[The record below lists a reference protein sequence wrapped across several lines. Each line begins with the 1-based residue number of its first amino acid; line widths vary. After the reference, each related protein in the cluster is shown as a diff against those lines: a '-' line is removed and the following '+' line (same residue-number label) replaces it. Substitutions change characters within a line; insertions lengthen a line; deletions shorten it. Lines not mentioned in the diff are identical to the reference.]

1 MAFGLFRKRLPDM
14 TATAAAPQAAQPAAH
29 SEPAAAVESDSAKE
43 ILELLELELGAMI
56 RQLERAANSV
66 AGGAEATATTL
77 AAIRDRTD
85 ALTGRTNAAQSNAS
99 TFAHAAD
106 KFTQSAL
113 GIGAQ
118 VREAG
123 KLADEASAAAQ
134 EARANVD
141 RLRESSAAIGN
152 VVNLIAQIARQTT
165 LLALNSTIEAARAGA
180 AGRGFAVVATE
191 VKALAVQTQGATEE
205 ITKKIDALQRDAAG
219 SADAV
224 HRISQAIE
232 AIRPVF
238 ETVNGAVAEQNA
250 TTSEV
255 SGNATSASQFII
267 SVGESAAE
275 IDAATKAAESH
286 GENVAS
292 AGKAVTAFA
301 QKLKSR
307 CAVLLRQNE
316 HDDRRKTE
324 RLPCHL
330 KLETARGVLPVY
342 EIAMD
347 GVLIGGADAGRLAS
361 QAMIEGTLEGVGAC
375 RLRVVEQSKA
385 GARAQFVNP
394 DAALREKI
402 EDRLWSIHEENTEFV
417 TRAMEA
423 GNALTGIFEQAVA
436 RGEVKIEDLFD
447 TDYAEI
453 AGTNPQQ
460 YRTRYGLGRPRA
472 AVVPGS
478 VSGKGPALGV
488 LRHGRSQRL
497 PAGAQQDLFASAA
510 AGRCRVEHS
519 QQPQPADVQRS
530 GGVGCRAQPALVSG
544 AELCARHGQRKYC
557 DDARDRRSDPRAGPA
572 LGRISDGLQA
582 LVRAQ
587 ARRQRANHLLRP
599 ELEWECRG
607 EPANGSDWRTL
618 KTCPSYNLQ
627 YWTPA
632 PTERLPSG

>member
-1 MAFGLFRKRLPDM
+1 MAFGIFRKRLPDQAAP
-14 TATAAAPQAAQPAAH
+14 ATALEAPQPAAH
-29 SEPAAAVESDSAKE
+29 SAPAPAAESDSARE

-66 AGGAEATATTL
+66 AGGAEATAATL

-85 ALTGRTNAAQSNAS
+85 ALTGRTNAAQSTAS

-106 KFTQSAL
+106 KFTQSAQ

-118 VREAG
+118 VRNAG

-134 EARANVD
+134 EARANVE

-165 LLALNSTIEAARAGA
+165 LLALNSTIEAARAGD

-205 ITKKIDALQRDAAG
+205 ITRKIDALQRDAAG

-238 ETVNGAVAEQNA
+238 DTVNGAVAEQNA

-255 SGNATSASQFII
+255 SGNAASASEFIA

-275 IDAATKAAESH
+275 IDAATKAAETH
-286 GENVAS
+286 GESVAS
-292 AGKAVTAFA
+292 AGKAVTTFA

-307 CAVLLRQNE
+307 CAVLLGQSE

-330 KLETARGVLPVY
+330 KFETTRGVMPVY

-347 GVLIGGADAGRLAS
+347 GVLIGGVDAGRLAP
-361 QAMIEGTLEGVGAC
+361 QAMIEGTLEDIGAC

-385 GARAQFVNP
+385 GARAQFVGP
-394 DAALREKI
+394 SAALGEKI
-402 EDRLWSIHEENTEFV
+402 EDKLWSIHEENTELV

-423 GNALTGIFEQAVA
+423 GNALTKIFEQAVA
-436 RGEVKIEDLFD
+436 RGEVRMEDLFD
-447 TDYAEI
+447 TDYVEI

-460 YRTRYGLGRPRA
+460 YRTKYLDWADRALPPFQEAFLAREPRMAFCAMVDRNGFLPVHNKIYSHPQRPGDA
-472 AVVPGS
+472 AWNTANS
-478 VSGKGPALGV
+478 
-488 LRHGRSQRL
+488 RNRRIFND
-497 PAGAQQDLFASAA
+497 PAGLAA
-510 AGRCRVEHS
+510 ARNLRS
-519 QQPQPADVQRS
+519 YLVQS
-530 GGVGCRAQPALVSG
+530 
-544 AELCARHGQRKYC
+544 Y
-557 DDARDRRSDPRAGPA
+557 ARDMGNGNTVMMREIDVPIRVQ
-572 LGRISDGLQA
+572 GRHWG
-582 LVRAQ
+582 
-587 ARRQRANHLLRP
+587 
-599 ELEWECRG
+599 G
-607 EPANGSDWRTL
+607 FRTAYKL
-618 KTCPSYNLQ
+618 
-627 YWTPA
+627 
-632 PTERLPSG
+632 

>member
-1 MAFGLFRKRLPDM
+1 MAFGLFRKRLPDQAAP
-14 TATAAAPQAAQPAAH
+14 ATALEAPQPAAD
-29 SEPAAAVESDSAKE
+29 SAPAPAAESDSARE

-66 AGGAEATATTL
+66 AGGAEATAATL

-85 ALTGRTNAAQSNAS
+85 ALTGRTNAAQSTAS

-106 KFTQSAL
+106 KFTQSAQ

-118 VREAG
+118 VRNAG

-134 EARANVD
+134 EARANVE

-165 LLALNSTIEAARAGA
+165 LLALNSTIEAARAGD

-205 ITKKIDALQRDAAG
+205 ITRKIDALQRDAAG

-238 ETVNGAVAEQNA
+238 DTVNGAVAEQNA

-255 SGNATSASQFII
+255 SGNAASASEFII
-267 SVGESAAE
+267 SVGDSAAE
-275 IDAATKAAESH
+275 IDAATKAAETH
-286 GENVAS
+286 GKSVAS
-292 AGKAVTAFA
+292 AGKAVTTFA

-307 CAVLLRQNE
+307 CAVLLGQSE
-316 HDDRRKTE
+316 HADRRKTE

-330 KLETARGVLPVY
+330 KFETTRGVMPVY

-347 GVLIGGADAGRLAS
+347 GVLIGGADAGRLAP
-361 QAMIEGTLEGVGAC
+361 QAMIEGILEDIGAC

-385 GARAQFVNP
+385 GARAQFVGP
-394 DAALREKI
+394 SAALSEKV
-402 EDRLWSIHEENTEFV
+402 EDKLWSIHEENTELV

-423 GNALTGIFEQAVA
+423 DNALTKIFEQAVA
-436 RGEVKIEDLFD
+436 RGEVRIEDLFD
-447 TDYAEI
+447 TDYVEI

-460 YRTRYGLGRPRA
+460 FRTKYLDWADRALPPFQEAFLAREPRMAFCAMVDRNGFLPVHNKIYSHPQRPGDVAWNTANSRN
-472 AVVPGS
+472 
-478 VSGKGPALGV
+478 
-488 LRHGRSQRL
+488 RRMFND
-497 PAGAQQDLFASAA
+497 PAGLAA
-510 AGRCRVEHS
+510 ARNLRS
-519 QQPQPADVQRS
+519 YLVQS
-530 GGVGCRAQPALVSG
+530 
-544 AELCARHGQRKYC
+544 Y
-557 DDARDRRSDPRAGPA
+557 ARDMGNGNTVMMREIDVPIRVQ
-572 LGRISDGLQA
+572 GRHWG
-582 LVRAQ
+582 
-587 ARRQRANHLLRP
+587 
-599 ELEWECRG
+599 G
-607 EPANGSDWRTL
+607 FRTAYKL
-618 KTCPSYNLQ
+618 
-627 YWTPA
+627 
-632 PTERLPSG
+632 

>member
-1 MAFGLFRKRLPDM
+1 MRGCRPVQNLQERAMAFGLFRKLLPEPVAPALEPKA
-14 TATAAAPQAAQPAAH
+14 ATVATDAGTP
-29 SEPAAAVESDSAKE
+29 SDSDSARE

-66 AGGAEATATTL
+66 AGGAEATAATLTT
-77 AAIRDRTD
+77 IRQRTD
-85 ALTGRTNAAQSNAS
+85 ALTGRTSAAQSTAT
-99 TFAHAAD
+99 TFSLAAD
-106 KFTQSAL
+106 KFTHSAQ
-113 GIGAQ
+113 GIGSQ
-118 VREAG
+118 VRDAS
-123 KLADEASAAAQ
+123 KLADEASAAAR
-134 EARANVD
+134 EASLNVD

-219 SADAV
+219 SAEAV

-255 SGNATSASQFII
+255 SGNA
-267 SVGESAAE
+267 
-275 IDAATKAAESH
+275 AESH

-292 AGKAVTAFA
+292 AGKAVTTFA

-307 CAVLLRQNE
+307 CAVLLGQSE

-330 KLETARGVLPVY
+330 KFESARGIMPVY

-347 GVLIGGADAGRLAS
+347 GVLIGGADAGRLAP
-361 QAMIEGTLEGVGAC
+361 QAIIEGTLEAVGAC
-375 RLRVVEQSKA
+375 RLRVIEQAKA
-385 GARAQFVNP
+385 GARAQFVSPN
-394 DAALREKI
+394 AELREKI

-423 GNALTGIFEQAVA
+423 GTALTRIFEQAVA
-436 RGEVKIEDLFD
+436 RGEVRIDHLFD

-453 AGTNPQQ
+453 SGTNPQQ
-460 YRTRYGLGRPRA
+460 YRTRYLDWADRALQPFQEAFLAKEPRMAFCAMVDRNGFLPVHNRIYSHPQRPGDVAWNTANSRN
-472 AVVPGS
+472 
-478 VSGKGPALGV
+478 
-488 LRHGRSQRL
+488 RRIFND
-497 PAGAQQDLFASAA
+497 PAGLA
-510 AGRCRVEHS
+510 AGRN
-519 QQPQPADVQRS
+519 QRAYLIQS
-530 GGVGCRAQPALVSG
+530 
-544 AELCARHGQRKYC
+544 Y
-557 DDARDRRSDPRAGPA
+557 ARDMGNGNMVMMREIDVPIRVR
-572 LGRISDGLQA
+572 GRHWG
-582 LVRAQ
+582 
-587 ARRQRANHLLRP
+587 
-599 ELEWECRG
+599 G
-607 EPANGSDWRTL
+607 FRTA
-618 KTCPSYNLQ
+618 Y
-627 YWTPA
+627 
-632 PTERLPSG
+632 RL

>member
-1 MAFGLFRKRLPDM
+1 MAFGLFRKRLPDQAEP
-14 TATAAAPQAAQPAAH
+14 ATTPEAPQPAAH
-29 SEPAAAVESDSAKE
+29 SEPAAAAEGDSARE

-66 AGGAEATATTL
+66 AGGAEATAATL

-85 ALTGRTNAAQSNAS
+85 ALTGRTNAAQSTAS

-106 KFTQSAL
+106 KFTQSAQ

-118 VREAG
+118 VRNAG

-180 AGRGFAVVATE
+180 AGKGFAVVATE

-205 ITKKIDALQRDAAG
+205 ITRKIDALQRDAAG

-255 SGNATSASQFII
+255 SGNAASASEFIV

-275 IDAATKAAESH
+275 IDAATKAAETH
-286 GENVAS
+286 GANVAS
-292 AGKAVTAFA
+292 AGKAVTTFA

-307 CAVLLRQNE
+307 CAVLLRQGE
-316 HDDRRKTE
+316 HADRRKTE

-330 KLETARGVLPVY
+330 KFETARGVMPVY

-347 GVLIGGADAGRLAS
+347 GVLIGGTDASRLAP
-361 QAMIEGTLEGVGAC
+361 QAMIEGTLEDIGAC

-385 GARAQFVNP
+385 GVRAQFVGP
-394 DAALREKI
+394 SAALNEKI
-402 EDRLWSIHEENTEFV
+402 EDKLWSIHEENTELV

-423 GNALTGIFEQAVA
+423 GNALTKIFEQAVA
-436 RGEVKIEDLFD
+436 RGEVKLEDLFD
-447 TDYAEI
+447 TDYVEI

-460 YRTRYGLGRPRA
+460 YRTKYLDWADRALPPFQEAFLAREPRMAFCAMVDRNGFLPVHNKIYSHPQRPGDVAWNTANSRN
-472 AVVPGS
+472 
-478 VSGKGPALGV
+478 
-488 LRHGRSQRL
+488 RRMFND
-497 PAGAQQDLFASAA
+497 PAGLAA
-510 AGRCRVEHS
+510 ARNLRS
-519 QQPQPADVQRS
+519 YLVQS
-530 GGVGCRAQPALVSG
+530 
-544 AELCARHGQRKYC
+544 Y
-557 DDARDRRSDPRAGPA
+557 ARDMGNGNTVMMREIDVPIRVQ
-572 LGRISDGLQA
+572 GRHWG
-582 LVRAQ
+582 
-587 ARRQRANHLLRP
+587 
-599 ELEWECRG
+599 G
-607 EPANGSDWRTL
+607 FRTAYKL
-618 KTCPSYNLQ
+618 
-627 YWTPA
+627 
-632 PTERLPSG
+632 